1 MGNGGRWMNASGY
14 QTTHTPTEH
23 SALSFRP
30 GQAGA
35 DPTYGPHR
43 LCGTSQIRW
52 LHPYL

>member
-1 MGNGGRWMNASGY
+1 MNASGY

-35 DPTYGPHR
+35 DPTYDAETAKQFTYVIGH
-43 LCGTSQIRW
+43 
-52 LHPYL
+52 